1 MGAAHSGCSV
11 ESLACPCAWIR
22 DHEGSQVFVRP
33 SSDRSR
39 SHHFCSHLTSCPL
52 PAQRLDLTTSCA
64 LRPWHWPLGLAWADW
79 GSLPQVTRGSFQ
91 LAFVEPT
98 LCNTGKMFPCL
109 LFQYPSVWEQRGPGA
124 QMTPKMRGAGTCSVS
139 PCSTQA
145 PPKLYLL
152 PRSLSFP
159 LAAPWGMGGPTV
171 GTARVTCA
179 PDVGGE
185 REGGHLSVKMKSP
198 SLSTGTFCRLLIWE
212 NSLLLCCPEESD
224 KVFRVKKK
232 LHFSTLPLLPKQ
244 SSTPLRNSKV
254 WFQRTGSTPFPGWAS
269 LPCHILGQLGGFG
282 GWGQVQQVDAEK
294 FSSQGSGGPGE
305 GRQTGVA
312 HLFPSLNSYNST
324 SFPTFSGLCEF
335 KCVHSTQF

>member
-1 MGAAHSGCSV
+1 MGPAHSGCSV

-22 DHEGSQVFVRP
+22 DHEGRQVFVRP
-33 SSDRSR
+33 SSDRSH
-39 SHHFCSHLTSCPL
+39 SHHFGSHLTSCPL

-64 LRPWHWPLGLAWADW
+64 LGPWHWPLGLAWADW
-79 GSLPQVTRGSFQ
+79 GSVPQVTRGSFQ

-145 PPKLYLL
+145 HPKLYLL

-198 SLSTGTFCRLLIWE
+198 SLSTGTFCRLLIWK

-224 KVFRVKKK
+224 KVFRVKK
-232 LHFSTLPLLPKQ
+232 LHLSTLPLPPQAELHTPEKQQGLVPEGWINPIPWVGLP
-244 SSTPLRNSKV
+244 
-254 WFQRTGSTPFPGWAS
+254 A
-269 LPCHILGQLGGFG
+269 LPHSGAAGGL
-282 GWGQVQQVDAEK
+282 WWV
-294 FSSQGSGGPGE
+294 GPGAAGGCRE
-305 GRQTGVA
+305 V
-312 HLFPSLNSYNST
+312 F
-324 SFPTFSGLCEF
+324 
-335 KCVHSTQF
+335 